1 MPVSQLDRLR
11 QDISEL
17 DQYIERLVEKGK
29 QDLVLKLRKK
39 RAFLSCYVA
48 ERETATQ

>member
-1 MPVSQLDRLR
+1 MPVSQLDRLK

-17 DQYIERLVEKGK
+17 DQYIEKLVEKGK

-39 RAFLSCYVA
+39 RAYLSSYVA
-48 ERETATQ
+48 ARDPATQ